1 MSKFNIG
8 AGACPAGSS
17 PAGFGVPGSI
27 ASAYPRA
34 LITGDAR
41 VGSAA
46 ALNPKTGDYEI
57 DATGQRV
64 GSDAVPQMV
73 YLALRTIK
81 GSAATLDL
89 GIGEFPKMRDD
100 DVATKLRAL
109 VDDAL
114 AALVSAGRVSVVD
127 VTVGTNGPSGATIT
141 VKWRDL
147 SSGQVQT
154 SFV

>member
-1 MSKFNIG
+1 MSKLNIG

-27 ASAYPRA
+27 PSTYPRA
-34 LITGDAR
+34 LVTTDAR
-41 VGSAA
+41 VGSSA

-64 GSDAVPQMV
+64 GSDAVPPMV

-89 GIGEFPKMRDD
+89 GIGEFPKMRDE
-100 DVATKLRAL
+100 DVGAKLRAL

-114 AALVSAGRVSVVD
+114 AALVVSNLVSIID
-127 VTVGTNGPSGATIT
+127 VTAGPTGPSGATIT

>member
-27 ASAYPRA
+27 PSAYPRA
-34 LITGDAR
+34 LVTADAR
-41 VGSAA
+41 VGSSA
-46 ALNPKTGDYEI
+46 ALNTKTGDYVI

-64 GSDAVPQMV
+64 GSDAVPPMV

-89 GIGEFPKMRDD
+89 GIGEFPKMRDE
-100 DVATKLRAL
+100 DVGAKLRAL

-114 AALVSAGRVSVVD
+114 AALVSAGRVSIVD
-127 VTVGTNGPSGATIT
+127 VTAGPTGPSGATIT